1 MTLTNGFEVTVDEKA
16 LDDWEVMEIVC
27 ELDAEHFSRLPD
39 LFVTLLGKEQYQAL
53 KKHLKEHS
61 ESGRCT
67 TTDMSAALGEIFA
80 GLKEGKK

>member
-1 MTLTNGFEVTVDEKA
+1 MKLTNGFEVEVDEKA

-27 ELDAEHFSRLPD
+27 ELDGEKYMRLSD
-39 LFVTLLGKEQYQAL
+39 LFITLLGNEQYQAL

-67 TTDMSAALGEIFA
+67 TTDMSAALAEIFD
-80 GLKEGKK
+80 GLKAGKK

>member
-1 MTLTNGFEVTVDEKA
+1 MKLTNGFEVEVDEKA

-27 ELDAEHFSRLPD
+27 ELDGEKYMRMPD
-39 LFVTLLGKEQYQAL
+39 LFITLLGNEQYQAL

-67 TTDMSAALGEIFA
+67 TTDMSAALAEIFD
-80 GLKEGKK
+80 GLKAGKK